1 MKALPCL
8 PASARATSREGG
20 VSLVELMVAITIGM
34 FLILVVTTVFTNTS
48 RSHAELQRNA
58 TQIEN
63 GRYALEVLSEEIQMA
78 GFWGS
83 YATAS
88 DTPTL
93 PLMCETATANLGWN
107 VATLSIPVPIFG
119 YDGAAVPVGETCL
132 GDRHV
137 PAAGPVPDVITVRR
151 VSTVPLTTAAI
162 DGSAFLQI
170 SNCNTDPSATPFVL
184 SEAAGDFTLNERNCT
199 TRENLRRYQ
208 TRTFYIATCS
218 NCPSADGLPS
228 LRVAELDGPSKTIR
242 NATLVEGIENL
253 KIEYGLDN
261 DFDGQV
267 DLYSTCAGATPCD
280 AAAWRNV
287 VTVRLHVLSRAS
299 EASPGHVDQKTYDLG
314 AAGTAGP
321 FNDGFKRHVYTA
333 VVRAENPAGR
343 RERP

>member
-1 MKALPCL
+1 MSTRPYLVPE
-8 PASARATSREGG
+8 RGATCERG

-34 FLILVVTTVFTNTS
+34 FVILAVTTVFTNTS

-78 GFWGS
+78 GFWGPYS
-83 YATAS
+83 TAS

-93 PLMCETATANLGWN
+93 PLMCAAATANLGWN
-107 VATLSIPVPIFG
+107 VATLSMPVPIYG
-119 YDGAAVPVGETCL
+119 YAGTAVPVGETCL
-132 GDRHV
+132 TDRRV
-137 PAAGPVPDVITVRR
+137 PASGPVPDVITVRR
-151 VSTVPLTTAAI
+151 VETVPLTTAAI

-170 SNCNTDPSATPFVL
+170 SNCNTDPSATPFVF
-184 SEAAGDFTLNERNCT
+184 SETAGDFTLNQRDCA
-199 TRENLRRYQ
+199 TRESIRRYL
-208 TRTFYIATCS
+208 TRTYYIATCS
-218 NCPSADGLPS
+218 NCPTADGLAS

-267 DLYSTCAGATPCD
+267 DVYSTCAGATPCD
-280 AAAWRNV
+280 AVAWRNV
-287 VTVRLHVLSRAS
+287 VTVRLFVLSRAS
-299 EASPGHVDQKTYDLG
+299 EATPGHVDQKTYALG
-314 AAGTAGP
+314 AAGSVGP
-321 FNDGFKRHVYTA
+321 FNDSFKRHVYSA